1 MDLFQKCRQFSRAK
15 DIIDAGVFPYFQ
27 TIEENHGPVVRMEGR
42 EVIMAGSN
50 DYLGLSQHPEVIEA
64 SVRAVEAFGSSC
76 SGSRYLNG
84 TSILHTSLEKELA
97 DFLGVEACLAF
108 TTGYLTNQGV
118 IPTLVQKG
126 EYLISDKEN
135 HASIVTGAWIAR
147 ARGAHVLRYKTNDM
161 TGLEAL
167 LKGVPPDAP
176 KLIVTDG
183 VFSMSGRIVNLPE
196 LVNLAKAYGARVM
209 IDEAHAMGVLGEFGR
224 GTCSH
229 FGLKNGQDVE
239 LTMGTFSKSFASLGG
254 FIAGER
260 QVIDYIKYNSQAFI
274 FSASMV
280 PGSVAAA
287 RASLRIIRREPGR
300 IKRLRL
306 IADEVREGLKNQ
318 GFKLMEG
325 GTPILPVIIGDDM
338 MTFRFWRR
346 LLEQGVFVNAVVS
359 PAVPQG
365 LQLIRLSL
373 IATYKQE
380 HIDRI
385 LEAFHKIGREFSLI
399 G

>member
-15 DIIDAGVFPYFQ
+15 DVIDAGVFPYFQ

-64 SVRAVEAFGSSC
+64 SVKAVKAFGSSC

-84 TSILHTSLEKELA
+84 TSVLHTSLEKELA

-135 HASIVTGAWIAR
+135 HASIVTAAWIAR
-147 ARGAHVLRYKTNDM
+147 ARGAHVFRYKTNDM
-161 TGLEAL
+161 TGLEAI
-167 LKGVPPDAP
+167 LKSIPPDAP

-183 VFSMSGRIVNLPE
+183 VFSMSGRIVNLPQ
-196 LVNLAKAYGARVM
+196 LVNLAKAYEARVM

-274 FSASMV
+274 FSASMT
-280 PGSVAAA
+280 PASVAAA
-287 RASLRIIRREPGR
+287 RAALRIIRREPER
-300 IKRLRL
+300 IERLRR
-306 IADEVREGLKNQ
+306 IADDVREGLKNQ

-346 LLEQGVFVNAVVS
+346 LLEAGVFVNAVVS

-373 IATYKQE
+373 IATYEQE

-385 LEAFHKIGREFSLI
+385 LEAFHKVGKEFGLI

>member
-15 DIIDAGVFPYFQ
+15 EIIDAGVFPYFQ
-27 TIEENHGPVVRMEGR
+27 TIEENHGPIVRMEGR

-64 SVRAVEAFGSSC
+64 SVKAVKAFGSSC

-108 TTGYLTNQGV
+108 TTGFLTNQGV

-161 TGLEAL
+161 TALEDI

-183 VFSMSGRIVNLPE
+183 VFSMSGRIVNLPG
-196 LVNLAKAYGARVM
+196 LVKLAKAYRARVM
-209 IDEAHAMGVLGEFGR
+209 IDEAHAMGVLGQGGR

-229 FGLKNGQDVE
+229 FGLRNGPDVE

-274 FSASMV
+274 FSASMA
-280 PGSVAAA
+280 PGNVAAV
-287 RASLRIIRREPGR
+287 RASLAIIRREPER
-300 IKRLRL
+300 IARLRR

-346 LLEQGVFVNAVVS
+346 LLEEGVFVNAVVS

-373 IATYKQE
+373 IATYEQK
-380 HIDRI
+380 HIDGI
-385 LEAFHKIGREFSLI
+385 LEAFHKTGREFGLI
-399 G
+399 E

>member
-15 DIIDAGVFPYFQ
+15 DVIDAGVFPYFQ

-64 SVRAVEAFGSSC
+64 SVKAVKAFGSSC

-84 TSILHTSLEKELA
+84 TSVLHTSLEKELA

-147 ARGAHVLRYKTNDM
+147 ARGAHVFRYKTNDM
-161 TGLEAL
+161 TGLEAI
-167 LKGVPPDAP
+167 LKGIPPDAP

-183 VFSMSGRIVNLPE
+183 VFSMSGRIVNLPQ
-196 LVNLAKAYGARVM
+196 LVNLAKAYEARVM

-274 FSASMV
+274 FSASMT
-280 PGSVAAA
+280 PASVAAA
-287 RASLRIIRREPGR
+287 RAALRIIRREPER
-300 IKRLRL
+300 IERLRR
-306 IADEVREGLKNQ
+306 IADDVREGLKNQ

-346 LLEQGVFVNAVVS
+346 LLEAGVFVNAVVS

-373 IATYKQE
+373 IATYEQK
-380 HIDRI
+380 HIDGI
-385 LEAFHKIGREFSLI
+385 FEAFHKVGKEFGLI

>member
-15 DIIDAGVFPYFQ
+15 DVIDAGVFPYFQ

-64 SVRAVEAFGSSC
+64 SVKAVKAFGSSC

-84 TSILHTSLEKELA
+84 TSVLHTSLEKELA

-147 ARGAHVLRYKTNDM
+147 ARGAHVFRYKTNDM
-161 TGLEAL
+161 TGLEAI
-167 LKGVPPDAP
+167 LKGIPPDAP

-183 VFSMSGRIVNLPE
+183 VFSMSGRIVNLPQ
-196 LVNLAKAYGARVM
+196 LVNLAKAYEARVM

-274 FSASMV
+274 FSASMT
-280 PGSVAAA
+280 PASVAAA
-287 RASLRIIRREPGR
+287 RAALRIIRREPER
-300 IKRLRL
+300 IERLRR
-306 IADEVREGLKNQ
+306 IADDVREGLKNQ

-346 LLEQGVFVNAVVS
+346 LLEAGVFVNAVVS

-373 IATYKQE
+373 IATYEQE

-385 LEAFHKIGREFSLI
+385 LEAFHKVGKEFGLI

>member
-15 DIIDAGVFPYFQ
+15 DVIDAGVFPYFQ

-64 SVRAVEAFGSSC
+64 SVRAVEVFGSSC

-97 DFLGVEACLAF
+97 DFLEVEACLAF

-147 ARGAHVLRYKTNDM
+147 AGGAHVLRYKTNDM
-161 TGLEAL
+161 TGLEDT

-209 IDEAHAMGVLGEFGR
+209 IDEAHAMGVLGDCGR

-229 FGLKNGQDVE
+229 FGLKNGSDVE

-260 QVIDYIKYNSQAFI
+260 QVIDYIKYNSRAFI
-274 FSASMV
+274 FSASMT
-280 PGSVAAA
+280 PASVAAA
-287 RASLRIIRREPGR
+287 RAALRIIRREPER
-300 IKRLRL
+300 IERLHR

-373 IATYKQE
+373 IATYEQE

-385 LEAFHKIGREFSLI
+385 LEAFHKVGKEFGLI